1 MYEKCVLA
9 GPLQCALYEK
19 TPAAVETRVDK
30 IFKSLLTQPI
40 PTVIGTSPQDYGFVN
55 YGMVMNSMFDL
66 VYDPFSTSG
75 QTTFALLA
83 ALEKGNGSL
92 WYEAKINPGNFL
104 QCSCD
109 ETIPQDQGGFGLL
122 GALAISCTDS
132 APIYDTME
140 ELQTWYETNAQE
152 SIFAGLW
159 PYRVI
164 CAYVMSVLTLKAW

>member
-40 PTVIGTSPQDYGFVN
+40 PTVIGTGPQDYGFVN

-164 CAYVMSVLTLKAW
+164 CAYVMSVLILKAW